1 MQKSPNNTI
10 LDSLGFGLDDL
21 AKYPFVQEAGDR
33 VKVLDVSL
41 QDLEKPDF
49 KAVVDRARERVQ
61 ESYGKRNVTSMNH
74 QPDVEILSF
83 PLSMALVK
91 ASGLDHLMRRYS
103 LSEAKKVEGFL
114 EKESGEVLKRI
125 FDSILSFPI
134 HDGGDRYK
142 GLDFTVNVEDFLIR
156 SVHFHT
162 PEWKL
167 INHVVSGGLVY
178 LRKTDVVRL
187 VREEIRDIIDKRLKN
202 IGPIKLPEKLSH
214 IVQEIIQ
221 ETPPPVTMETIGAP
235 SIGYP
240 PCINHSVEVLT
251 KGENLHH
258 MGRLF
263 LATYMLKIGKN
274 VDEVINLY
282 RNAPDYNPR
291 ITRYQVE
298 HLAGL
303 RGGRTKYNSP
313 SCKTLVTNNLC
324 YRDPKNCFG
333 IRNPIQYGR
342 RTKVKN
348 KVTKSNQ
355 LKVNT

>member
-1 MQKSPNNTI
+1 M
-10 LDSLGFGLDDL
+10 DSIELGLDDL
-21 AKYPFVQEAGDR
+21 AKYPFLNDARDR
-33 VKVLDVSL
+33 VKILDVSL

-49 KAVVDRARERVQ
+49 KAVVDRARERVE
-61 ESYGKRNVTSMNH
+61 ESFRKRKVSSLNH

-114 EKESGEVLKRI
+114 EKESRQVLKQI
-125 FDSILSFPI
+125 FDSFLSFPI
-134 HDGGDRYK
+134 FDGGNRFA
-142 GLDFTVNVEDFLIR
+142 GLDYKVNVEDFLIR

-178 LRKTDVVRL
+178 LRKTDMVRL
-187 VREEIRDIIDKRLKN
+187 VREEIRDIIEKRLKS
-202 IGPIKLPEKLSH
+202 IGPIKLPEKLSQ
-214 IVQEIIQ
+214 IVQEIIR
-221 ETPPPVTMETIGAP
+221 ETPPPISMESIGVP

-240 PCINHSVEVLT
+240 PCVNHGVEVLS

-258 MGRLF
+258 MGRLL
-263 LATYMLKIGKN
+263 LATYMLKIGKT
-274 VDEVINLY
+274 VDEVIGLY
-282 RNAPDYNPR
+282 QNAPDFNPR
-291 ITRYQVE
+291 ISRYQVE

-313 SCKTLVTNNLC
+313 SCRTLVTNNLC
-324 YRDPKNCFG
+324 FRDPKNCFG

-342 RTKVKN
+342 RIKDKN
-348 KVTKSNQ
+348 KATKN
-355 LKVNT
+355 